1 MLVNN
6 TNTYVVSK
14 LMQGIMKQIKTYVL
28 SDLSIEYFEHILN
41 MADLGWGGVPRMN
54 PSDTALKYLNGFHKI
69 LVSKK

>member
-1 MLVNN
+1 
-6 TNTYVVSK
+6 
-14 LMQGIMKQIKTYVL
+14 MKQIKTYVL

-69 LVSKK
+69 LVSAKMKMNFREWKG

>member
-1 MLVNN
+1 
-6 TNTYVVSK
+6 
-14 LMQGIMKQIKTYVL
+14 MKQIKTYVL